1 MVSSSDGGAC
11 MELKQFKI
19 WLTERGGDLFV
30 VAMAA
35 QLAPFVF
42 LAGGG
47 RHGWLADR
55 LGPLLKFVLH

>member
-1 MVSSSDGGAC
+1 

-19 WLTERGGDLFV
+19 WLTERGGDLVV

-55 LGPLLKFVLH
+55 LGPLLQLVVH